1 MGNDN
6 SMVAFEGSVYTL
18 PLGSKSVAL
27 EAPLR
32 IWSRTGTVGGTNVAP
47 LMKKAEPLNEKF
59 RLSA

>member
-1 MGNDN
+1 MGND
-6 SMVAFEGSVYTL
+6 SSIVAFDGRVYTL

-32 IWSRTGTVGGTNVAP
+32 IWSKTGTVGGTNVAP
-47 LMKKAEPLNEKF
+47 LMKNADPLNEKF